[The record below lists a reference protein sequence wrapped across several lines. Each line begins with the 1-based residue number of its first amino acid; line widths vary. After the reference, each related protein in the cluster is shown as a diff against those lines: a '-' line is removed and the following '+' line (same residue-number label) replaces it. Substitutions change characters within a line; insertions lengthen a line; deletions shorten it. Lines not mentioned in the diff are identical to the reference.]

1 MDNLKYM
8 NSTLAYDF
16 EMFMPREKSVP
27 RENIVK
33 MPRQRAKSASKRRV
47 VALQAVSSKLLAAIV
62 TVFMLGAFCF
72 NIYMRLAINE
82 INSEINSVKSQI
94 NELDSEYTRLSV
106 EFNRMISYQNLEQE
120 AANLGMKKMDKN
132 QVVYIRVNDTNTA
145 QNSNSDYVAE

>member
-16 EMFMPREKSVP
+16 ERFMPREKNTRSD
-27 RENIVK
+27 NIVK
-33 MPRQRAKSASKRRV
+33 MPRTKTKTAPKRRA
-47 VALQAVSSKLLAAIV
+47 VAVQAVSSKFLAVLV
-62 TVFMLGAFCF
+62 TVFMLGAFCC

-82 INSEINSVKSQI
+82 INSQINDVKSQI

-106 EFNRMISYQNLEQE
+106 EFNRMISYQNLEEE
-120 AANLGMKKMDKN
+120 AAKLGMKKMDKN

-145 QNSNSDYVAE
+145 RNGNSDYVAQ